1 MNYHWCRR
9 FVAIPYTVTATAL
22 SVVAPSFTTL
32 SVQMPVPSGRSP
44 SRYSPAETN
53 MLHPGP
59 ASAIAD
65 YGRGGFFGAREQH
78 FHQPGPSHVWND
90 PENPRP
96 ASQCNDFQGPQQSA
110 RGIMPSEGGGADLAP
125 SFAAPF
131 PPDGPHYTADLH
143 ATDHQ
148 RSSNSDSCMSL
159 KMHVTRK
166 GAVSGD
172 GSDGNQPATHL
183 RRRPAQ
189 SKEVKKAKK
198 ARAAQKYRKDK
209 SERMDFLETQ
219 NRKLMERVKQLEQQL
234 EGMQQSRSGE

>member
-1 MNYHWCRR
+1 M
-9 FVAIPYTVTATAL
+9 AL
-22 SVVAPSFTTL
+22 RDYVLADASHTHSTNTFT
-32 SVQMPVPSGRSP
+32 SG
-44 SRYSPAETN
+44 YCAQPAAVSEWTE
-53 MLHPGP
+53 P
-59 ASAIAD
+59 AAD
-65 YGRGGFFGAREQH
+65 YDPGRFFGAREQH
-78 FHQPGPSHVWND
+78 FHQPGPSHFWND